1 MQPTNQIQG
10 EGTRIAHFFLDTL
23 FIFIGSFIAYRWY
36 NFNAFFY
43 GFRPIRF
50 GEFFFLFYLAY
61 IFLFEFLFQRTPAKW
76 MTKTKVVTL
85 DGRRPAIWQFIIRA
99 LVRTSLVSMFGLAW
113 NGKPLH
119 DTFSKTI
126 LVSTDKPNH
135 S

>member
-23 FIFIGSFIAYRWY
+23 FIFICSFIAYRWN
-36 NFNAFFY
+36 NFNVFFY

-85 DGRRPAIWQFIIRA
+85 DGRRPALWQFIIRA
-99 LVRTSLVSMFGLAW
+99 LVRTSMVSMFGLAW

-119 DTFSKTI
+119 DSFSKTF
-126 LVSTDKPNH
+126 LVSTDTSNH

>member
-23 FIFIGSFIAYRWY
+23 FIFIGSFILYRWY
-36 NFNAFFY
+36 NFNVFFY
-43 GFRPIRF
+43 GFPPMRF
-50 GEFFFLFYLAY
+50 GAFFFLFYLAY
-61 IFLFEFLFQRTPAKW
+61 IFLFEFIFQRTPAKW
-76 MTKTKVVTL
+76 MTKSKVVNF
-85 DGRRPAIWQFIIRA
+85 DGLRPALWQFIIRA

-126 LVSTDKPNH
+126 LVSTESTNH

>member
-1 MQPTNQIQG
+1 MQPTNQIHG

-36 NFNAFFY
+36 NFNVFFY

-61 IFLFEFLFQRTPAKW
+61 IFLFEFLFQRTLAKW
-76 MTKTKVVTL
+76 ITKTKVVTI
-85 DGRRPAIWQFIIRA
+85 DGRRPALWQFIIRA
-99 LVRTSLVSMFGLAW
+99 LVRTSMVSMFGLAW

-119 DTFSKTI
+119 DTFSRTI
-126 LVSTDKPNH
+126 LVSTETSNH

>member
-36 NFNAFFY
+36 NFNVFFY

>member
-23 FIFIGSFIAYRWY
+23 FIFIGSFILYRWY
-36 NFNAFFY
+36 NFNVFFY
-43 GFRPIRF
+43 GFPPMRF
-50 GEFFFLFYLAY
+50 GAFFFLFYLAY
-61 IFLFEFLFQRTPAKW
+61 IFLFEFIFQRTPAKW
-76 MTKTKVVTL
+76 MTKSKVVNF
-85 DGRRPAIWQFIIRA
+85 DGRRPALWQFIIRA

-126 LVSTDKPNH
+126 LVSTESTNH

>member
-1 MQPTNQIQG
+1 MQPINQIQG

-23 FIFIGSFIAYRWY
+23 FIFIGSFILYRWY
-36 NFNAFFY
+36 NFNVFFY
-43 GFRPIRF
+43 GFPPMRF
-50 GEFFFLFYLAY
+50 GAFFFLFYLVY

-76 MTKTKVVTL
+76 MTKSKVVNL
-85 DGRRPAIWQFIIRA
+85 DGHRPALWQFIIRA
-99 LVRTSLVSMFGLAW
+99 LIRTSLVSMFGLAW

-126 LVSTDKPNH
+126 LVSTESSNH

>member
-36 NFNAFFY
+36 NFNVFFY

-61 IFLFEFLFQRTPAKW
+61 IFLFEFLFQRTLAKW
-76 MTKTKVVTL
+76 ITKTKVVTT
-85 DGRRPAIWQFIIRA
+85 DGRRPALWQFIIRA
-99 LVRTSLVSMFGLAW
+99 LVRTSMVSMFGLAW

-126 LVSTDKPNH
+126 LVSTETSNH

>member
-23 FIFIGSFIAYRWY
+23 FIFIGSFVLYRWY
-36 NFNAFFY
+36 NFNVFFY
-43 GFRPIRF
+43 GFPPIRF
-50 GEFFFLFYLAY
+50 GEFFFLFYVSY
-61 IFLFEFLFQRTPAKW
+61 CFMFELFFQRTPAKW
-76 MTKTKVVTL
+76 ITRTKVVTL
-85 DGRRPAIWQFIIRA
+85 EGSRPALWQFIIRA

-126 LVSTDKPNH
+126 LVSTETLNH

>member
-10 EGTRIAHFFLDTL
+10 EGTRIAHFFLDSL
-23 FIFIGSFIAYRWY
+23 FIFIVSFIAYRWY
-36 NFNAFFY
+36 NFNVFFY
-43 GFRPIRF
+43 GYPPIRF

-76 MTKTKVVTL
+76 MTKTKVVNL
-85 DGRRPAIWQFIIRA
+85 EGRRPSLWQFIIRA
-99 LVRTSLVSMFGLAW
+99 MVRTSMVSMFGMAW

-119 DTFSKTI
+119 DTFSKTT
-126 LVSTDKPNH
+126 LVSSTKTNH

>member
-23 FIFIGSFIAYRWY
+23 FIFIGSFILYRWY
-36 NFNAFFY
+36 NFNVFFY

-50 GEFFFLFYLAY
+50 GAFFFLFYLVY
-61 IFLFEFLFQRTPAKW
+61 IFLFELFFQRTPAKW

-99 LVRTSLVSMFGLAW
+99 LIRTSMVSMFGLAW
-113 NGKPLH
+113 NGKPFH
-119 DTFSKTI
+119 DTFSRTI
-126 LVSTDKPNH
+126 LVSTETSNH